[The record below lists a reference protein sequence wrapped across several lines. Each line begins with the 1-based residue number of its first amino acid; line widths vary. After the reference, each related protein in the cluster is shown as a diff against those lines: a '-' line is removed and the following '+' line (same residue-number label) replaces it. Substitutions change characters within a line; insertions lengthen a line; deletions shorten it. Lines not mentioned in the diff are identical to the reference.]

1 MPHDM
6 TKSETRII
14 AQKIVESWY
23 CHYGMANGIKLCKKM
38 EKIFKKERRRR
49 KKLEQKSR
57 K

>member
-1 MPHDM
+1 M
-6 TKSETRII
+6 TKSETRIV
-14 AQKIVESWY
+14 AQKIAESWY

-38 EKIFKKERRRR
+38 EKIFKKEKRRR